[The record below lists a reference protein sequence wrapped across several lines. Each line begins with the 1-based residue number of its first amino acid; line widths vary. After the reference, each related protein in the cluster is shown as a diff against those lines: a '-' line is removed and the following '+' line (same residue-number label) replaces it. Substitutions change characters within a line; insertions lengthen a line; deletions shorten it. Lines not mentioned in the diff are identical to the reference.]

1 MTIKSSSSLRNDY
14 DNMVQ
19 LAKKEPVYITR
30 NGEGEMV
37 FISQELFEARE
48 AELTLFEKLLTTER
62 EMLAG
67 AKTYTV
73 DEVECELEDLYGEM

>member
-1 MTIKSSSSLRNDY
+1 MTIKPSSALRNDY

-48 AELTLFEKLLTTER
+48 AELTLLEKLLTAER

-67 AKTYTV
+67 SATCTV
-73 DEVECELEDLYGEM
+73 DEISHELEDLYDEI